1 MYMAGS
7 KRPNQVSGG
16 GIWAL
21 KKEKKPF
28 GLNWHSNM
36 QTKLTGK
43 KVVDEWKFS
52 VIYDWII

>member
-1 MYMAGS
+1 MDMAGS

-21 KKEKKPF
+21 KKEKILF

-43 KVVDEWKFS
+43 KVVEKME
-52 VIYDWII
+52 IQHNI